1 MNQKPV
7 IGIVAG
13 FEPGLGSPGVGMFA
27 ESADSMLRSVVLAGG
42 VPVLLPVTGET
53 PDAQSVALIDGL
65 FCYRAAA
72 TWRPIC
78 TGRTRSKAWA

>member
-27 ESADSMLRSVVLAGG
+27 ESADYVRSVVLAG
-42 VPVLLPVTGET
+42 
-53 PDAQSVALIDGL
+53 
-65 FCYRAAA
+65 AAC
-72 TWRPIC
+72 PYC
-78 TGRTRSKAWA
+78 CP